1 MHFISLPSSHRMPDN
16 GYSGKW
22 FYLRGKSVCH
32 NVYKVIFGV
41 VHRKPLF
48 APPMSRTSQTRYYLI
63 LGYTRYEDSYHG
75 SPDVYSPDKFRYHSW
90 RALWRYAPYPDNGNA
105 IHRNIPFPEI
115 LKNSSSPTT
124 SPIISSGIGRLWG
137 VQAANKK
144 RSTNKAPWISFIP
157 VFILFYFNILKNT
170 YFYLCNNKAP
180 EWYSHYPGSSFKSH
194 YLPENA

>member
-63 LGYTRYEDSYHG
+63 LGYTRYEDSITGHPTSIHPISFGTTRDALCEDMHRIPIMETQSIVIYL
-75 SPDVYSPDKFRYHSW
+75 FRRFW
-90 RALWRYAPYPDNGNA
+90 RTLPLPQLYI
-105 IHRNIPFPEI
+105 IHRIVDRDNWQTII
-115 LKNSSSPTT
+115 LCHESVRPVNSVFSYHFVGNRAPVGCAGGKQTKKHKQSS
-124 SPIISSGIGRLWG
+124 L
-137 VQAANKK
+137 N
-144 RSTNKAPWISFIP
+144 
-157 VFILFYFNILKNT
+157 
-170 YFYLCNNKAP
+170 
-180 EWYSHYPGSSFKSH
+180 
-194 YLPENA
+194 